1 MGMRQTVIGCGTV
14 LIGLNR
20 NFFFS
25 QLHVARLVMK
35 DKFLQN
41 SFDIFRGVVFCFFLK
56 CVIEKFFFV
65 SCVIY
70 EKKLKQRFE
79 GFLRV
84 N

>member
-20 NFFFS
+20 KYFFFS

-35 DKFLQN
+35 DRFLQN

-56 CVIEKFFFV
+56 CVIEKFFF
-65 SCVIY
+65 CFMCY
-70 EKKLKQRFE
+70 LREKIKAKA
-79 GFLRV
+79 
-84 N
+84 